1 MRATAQ
7 AWFVAEYDS
16 IWAPAPVAAAPATAT
31 AAAARP
37 SHPQYSGA
45 SFLDFME
52 GLTHVNGEV
61 EQDEDEEVE
70 DVVSEAARY
79 LKEPVVHMATDILVW
94 WAAQEG
100 EYPNLSRMAR
110 QYLGCPAT
118 SASAERLFSIAG
130 RVFDDH
136 GQKIDASVL
145 EERMWARIN
154 SEGRK

>member
-1 MRATAQ
+1 M
-7 AWFVAEYDS
+7 
-16 IWAPAPVAAAPATAT
+16 
-31 AAAARP
+31 
-37 SHPQYSGA
+37 
-45 SFLDFME
+45 
-52 GLTHVNGEV
+52 
-61 EQDEDEEVE
+61 
-70 DVVSEAARY
+70 
-79 LKEPVVHMATDILVW
+79 HMATDILVW

-136 GQKIDASVL
+136 GQRIDASVL